1 MAESYSVTAVLSAR
15 DKNFSS
21 VFGSAQGAADR
32 LAGKLKSGLGFGI
45 MQAVGLKAVNA
56 VTGALGG
63 MFGGAV
69 DAGMTFDASMSQV
82 AATMGKSVSE
92 IQDLRDFALEMG
104 STTAFSASQAADALN
119 YMALAGYDSEKS
131 MAMLPNVLNLAAAGN
146 MDLARASDMVTDAQS
161 ALGLSMDEAT
171 TMVDQMAK
179 TASKSNTSVEQLGD
193 AILTI
198 GATAR
203 NVKGGTTELNAVLGA
218 LADNGIKGAEGG
230 THLRNI
236 LLSLQN
242 PTDDAAAA
250 LQKLGVSVYD
260 AEGNMRSTFDII
272 KDMKKGMEGMDQA
285 SKDAMIS
292 GIFNK
297 TDLASVNA
305 LLNTSEDRFAEL
317 TEAIED
323 CDGAAEKMAST
334 QLDNLQGDVTLFQS
348 ALEGLR
354 ISIFDNFNGPM
365 RAAVKIAT
373 EGLTELKGIVDN
385 LGDAFGGAFSLSE
398 LTDALE
404 NGGLSGA
411 LETVVGNLGKLPE
424 GFKAAGAAAG
434 AIAGVSLANGFL
446 DSDIWKAGIAGL
458 GTFKDAMG
466 MLPGAIKQDLVP
478 VAKGFKDAGYS
489 ALNFASRHCP
499 QALTAISDMG
509 DKAKGLTGA
518 LKTKTLDR
526 FTSRFPKLTSALGK
540 TGSAFGKAGSGIIK
554 TYGKMGSVLTKT
566 MGVALKAVMPA
577 AAIGAVLAGL
587 GLLYSKF
594 GDQIDGI
601 LQMAQEKGPQFITN
615 LVSGITS
622 RLPVLI
628 ASGAQLVSGLL
639 STITANI
646 PAVIAGGVSIITT
659 LVAGVAS
666 AAPDLIGKAT
676 ELIGT
681 FVVSI
686 VSALPQLIT
695 AGMELLASIALG
707 VGQNLPVLA
716 QYAMQAVMSFAQGII
731 GNLPQI
737 LASAVQIVNSLV
749 TGIVNMI
756 PVLISSGIQLITYLA
771 QSFIQN
777 LPMIIQ
783 TGIQVIGALVMGL
796 IQAVPMIIQGAIELV
811 KSLID
816 TIINTDWIKVGS
828 DIIDAIGNGI
838 KSGFGGLG
846 SLISGLFS
854 NDTSAEDGGAQ
865 QATRAA
871 ESTAQAYIS
880 NSGLVSSAASQVGT
894 EATTSLTAGLSSGA
908 AEVSSIMSTMGTE
921 GVTAFSASFDGIS
934 LDGVGTELSNSIN
947 TEFDSGLSQLPEITG
962 NAGDQVVSSLK
973 QSGSQATA
981 AVKSTTTS
989 VINTLKSGVSPAAA
1003 AGKSI
1008 GNGYTGGIRGAS
1020 GTARSA
1026 GTALKNAGL
1035 SGMSGGYSSAYSHG
1049 ANIGQGLVNGMRS
1062 KIGAAWAVAESLAE
1076 AADKAIAARA
1086 QIGSPSKISTR
1097 QGAFIGQG
1105 LGNGLADMRSYVAKR
1120 AAAVTTSAI
1129 STIDEGVQ
1137 RARSSMA
1144 KLVGATAPE
1153 MEMRQRSGNMSLND
1167 EYEYRSE
1174 AHYTIVVESVM
1185 DGRKVGEGVAD
1196 YVDEAITKKNARNA
1210 RKRGKA

>member
-15 DKNFSS
+15 DKNFGS
-21 VFGSAQGAADR
+21 VFGAAQSHADS
-32 LAGKLKSGLGFGI
+32 LAKKLSGGLGFGVLAGVGMKAFSTLTSAASGFTGELESTSAAWQTFEQNARMNGHTADEI
-45 MQAVGLKAVNA
+45 NETRKSLQDFATQTIYSASDMSTTFAQLDAVGIESAESLVKGFGGLAAAAENPAQAMKTLSQQGVQMAAKPKVAWQDFKLMLEQTPAGIAAVAKEMGMTTSQMVQAVQDGKIKTDAFFEAIQKVGTSDEFTKMATEYKTVGQAMGGLEETVTNKLLPSFSVFQDVGIEAVEAVIGKLDEIDGDAIAEEIRSFVDAFKESGITGVLEKAGGYIDKMPESIKSVA
-56 VTGALGG
+56 AAAGALGG
-63 MFGGAV
+63 MSLVTG
-69 DAGMTFDASMSQV
+69 
-82 AATMGKSVSE
+82 
-92 IQDLRDFALEMG
+92 
-104 STTAFSASQAADALN
+104 
-119 YMALAGYDSEKS
+119 
-131 MAMLPNVLNLAAAGN
+131 VLN
-146 MDLARASDMVTDAQS
+146 SDAW
-161 ALGLSMDEAT
+161 
-171 TMVDQMAK
+171 K
-179 TASKSNTSVEQLGD
+179 
-193 AILTI
+193 
-198 GATAR
+198 
-203 NVKGGTTELNAVLGA
+203 
-218 LADNGIKGAEGG
+218 
-230 THLRNI
+230 
-236 LLSLQN
+236 
-242 PTDDAAAA
+242 
-250 LQKLGVSVYD
+250 
-260 AEGNMRSTFDII
+260 
-272 KDMKKGMEGMDQA
+272 
-285 SKDAMIS
+285 
-292 GIFNK
+292 
-297 TDLASVNA
+297 
-305 LLNTSEDRFAEL
+305 
-317 TEAIED
+317 
-323 CDGAAEKMAST
+323 
-334 QLDNLQGDVTLFQS
+334 
-348 ALEGLR
+348 
-354 ISIFDNFNGPM
+354 
-365 RAAVKIAT
+365 
-373 EGLTELKGIVDN
+373 
-385 LGDAFGGAFSLSE
+385 
-398 LTDALE
+398 
-404 NGGLSGA
+404 
-411 LETVVGNLGKLPE
+411 
-424 GFKAAGAAAG
+424 
-434 AIAGVSLANGFL
+434 AGVNGAGSLANAIG
-446 DSDIWKAGIAGL
+446 S
-458 GTFKDAMG
+458 
-466 MLPGAIKQDLVP
+466 LPG
-478 VAKGFKDAGYS
+478 VAKKGFSGVTKGFTEIGYG
-489 ALNFASRHCP
+489 ALNFASHNCP
-499 QALTAISDMG
+499 QVLTGLSEMG
-509 DKAKGLTGA
+509 DKAKGVGGTLKNTFKANTIDKFTAKFPKMTGA
-518 LKTKTLDR
+518 LGKA
-526 FTSRFPKLTSALGK
+526 TSAVGK
-540 TGSAFGKAGSGIIK
+540 IGSGVIK
-554 TYGKMGSVLTKT
+554 TYGKMGSALTQT
-566 MGVALKAVMPA
+566 MGLALKAVMPA
-577 AAIGAVLAGL
+577 AVIGAALAGL
-587 GLLYSKF
+587 GVLYSKF
-594 GDQIDGI
+594 GTQIDGF
-601 LQMAQEKGPQFITN
+601 LQMAAEKGPEVIQSF
-615 LVSGITS
+615 VGGITA
-622 RLPVLI
+622 RLPELMS
-628 ASGAQLVSGLL
+628 SGAQLVGNIL
-639 STITANI
+639 TAITANL
-646 PAVIAGGVSIITT
+646 PAIIQGGVDLITG
-659 LVAGVAS
+659 LVNGVAV
-666 AAPDLIGKAT
+666 AAPMLIGKGI
-676 ELIGT
+676 ELVGT
-681 FVVSI
+681 LVVSLM
-686 VSALPQLIT
+686 SAVPQLIT
-695 AGMELLASIALG
+695 TGMNLLASLADG
-707 VGQNLPVLA
+707 VGQNLPMLA
-716 QYAMQAVMSFAQGII
+716 GYAMQAIMTFAQGII

-737 LASAVQIVNSLV
+737 LASAVQIVYSLV

-1008 GNGYTGGIRGAS
+1008 GNGFTSGIRGAS
-1020 GTARSA
+1020 GAARSA

-1062 KIGAAWAVAESLAE
+1062 KIGAAWDAAESLAA

-1105 LGNGLADMRSYVAKR
+1105 LGNGLADMRSYVEKR

-1153 MEMRQRSGNMSLND
+1153 MEIRQRSGSMSLND
-1167 EYEYRSE
+1167 EYEYRE
-1174 AHYTIVVESVM
+1174 KAHYTIVVESVM
-1185 DGRKVGEGVAD
+1185 DGRKVGEVVAD

-1210 RKRGKA
+1210 RKRGRA